1 MKLSRLIS
9 SSCSLIC
16 KEIEKYIKKEND
28 KLKEELEKAGYLDI
42 AYTLS
47 VAEEIE
53 EKLSKILQGKTDKF
67 ILLLNENPNATISEI
82 IDMLP
87 NFNADSSV
95 VNDINL
101 MFKDEFE
108 KSVPKI
114 SNTYIQSIDKE
125 LELKKM
131 TNRTSDWI
139 ESWSEDLSKI
149 MEVTS
154 EEQLNNTLSVAL
166 KEGKSVTTVAEEL
179 TDSSIVTSAKRA
191 RTTAITEML
200 RANSVSAQEAYIQSP
215 AVSQKKWRHTGA
227 RKNNPR
233 SNHVNINGQIVN
245 INEPFELIG
254 ADGTTYYPMYPR
266 DTILPP
272 SESVNCHC
280 IHQPIVDKEII
291 GLSIEERE
299 KLQKNCINDDNKAW
313 KKAQKEQG
321 ISEKK
326 KEKNKNNSVDLNYI
340 KSKEYKEKFNG
351 ITGNKKVDNRIY
363 SQSKAMLT
371 HRNGTDKEDM
381 CLINSVTGKIEGK
394 QTSSK
399 TDFGV
404 DYNDS
409 LNEAIDNNSEY
420 SLIAVHNHPTNNP
433 PTGSDIISAGGHKY
447 KMGVVVTH
455 DGRVFTYKA
464 GDIPFSENAFAKRVD
479 KYRSSEY
486 NLSESNAI
494 LQTLQDFKNT
504 HGIDWSER

>member
-1 MKLSRLIS
+1 MNIDTLVY

-16 KEIEKYIKKEND
+16 TEIERYIKKEDD
-28 KLKEELEKAGYLDI
+28 KLADSLEKSGYEGVAYTMSKVTELED
-42 AYTLS
+42 
-47 VAEEIE
+47 
-53 EKLSKILQGKTDKF
+53 KLIDILQGQTDAF
-67 ILLLNENPNATISEI
+67 ITLLENNPSATISEI

-87 NFNADSSV
+87 EFNSKSSV
-95 VNDINL
+95 VSSLQNL
-101 MFKDEFE
+101 FKTEFE
-108 KSVPKI
+108 ETVPQI
-114 SNTYIQSIDKE
+114 ATSYIQSIDD
-125 LELKKM
+125 ELKIRTM
-131 TNRTSDWI
+131 TNRTSSWI
-139 ESWSEDLSKI
+139 NSWSEELANI
-149 MEVTS
+149 MQVTG
-154 EEQLNNTLSVAL
+154 EEKLDRTLSNAL
-166 KEGKSVTTVAEEL
+166 KDGKSVATVAQEL
-179 TDSSIVTSAKRA
+179 KDSNVLNSATRA
-191 RTTAITEML
+191 RTTALTEML

-215 AVSQKKWRHTGA
+215 AVSEKKWRHTSA

-233 SNHVNINGQIVN
+233 KNHVDMDGQIVPV
-245 INEPFELIG
+245 NETFELIG
-254 ADGTTYYPMYPR
+254 TDGVTYYPMYPR

-340 KSKEYKEKFNG
+340 KSKEFKEKFNG

>member
-1 MKLSRLIS
+1 
-9 SSCSLIC
+9 
-16 KEIEKYIKKEND
+16 
-28 KLKEELEKAGYLDI
+28 
-42 AYTLS
+42 
-47 VAEEIE
+47 
-53 EKLSKILQGKTDKF
+53 
-67 ILLLNENPNATISEI
+67 
-82 IDMLP
+82 
-87 NFNADSSV
+87 
-95 VNDINL
+95 
-101 MFKDEFE
+101 
-108 KSVPKI
+108 
-114 SNTYIQSIDKE
+114 
-125 LELKKM
+125 
-131 TNRTSDWI
+131 
-139 ESWSEDLSKI
+139 
-149 MEVTS
+149 
-154 EEQLNNTLSVAL
+154 
-166 KEGKSVTTVAEEL
+166 
-179 TDSSIVTSAKRA
+179 
-191 RTTAITEML
+191 ML

-215 AVSQKKWRHTGA
+215 AVSEKKWRHTGA

-233 SNHVNINGQIVN
+233 KNHVDMDGQIVPV
-245 INEPFELIG
+245 NETFELIG
-254 ADGTTYYPMYPR
+254 TDGVTYYPMYPR

-340 KSKEYKEKFNG
+340 KSKEFKEKFNG

>member
-87 NFNADSSV
+87 NFNAESSV

-200 RANSVSAQEAYIQSP
+200 RANNVSSNEARMQSP
-215 AVSQKKWRHTGA
+215 AVTYKKWRHSGSHKTVARENHIDMDGQLVAKEKPFVLKGA
-227 RKNNPR
+227 
-233 SNHVNINGQIVN
+233 NGI
-245 INEPFELIG
+245 
-254 ADGTTYYPMYPR
+254 TYNPMYPM
-266 DTILPP
+266 DISLPP
-272 SESVNCHC
+272 SESINCHC
-280 IHQPIVDKEII
+280 IAQDIVDESIL
-291 GLSIEERE
+291 GLSLEERE
-299 KLQKNCINDDNKAW
+299 KLQNNAINIDNKKW
-313 KKAQKEQG
+313 KEEQKEL
-321 ISEKK
+321 SR
-326 KEKNKNNSVDLNYI
+326 KNKKLRAKKLDNKDKRVIINVKTS
-340 KSKEYKEKFNG
+340 NG
-351 ITGNKKVDNRIY
+351 IKVKSL
-363 SQSKAMLT
+363 SQHTLDRCLERGVSK
-371 HRNGTDKEDM
+371 DM
-381 CLINSVTGKIEGK
+381 IKDALKTPLHIGDV
-394 QTSSK
+394 K
-399 TDFGV
+399 TD
-404 DYNDS
+404 S
-409 LNEAIDNNSEY
+409 LGRNSQRFIGKEATVNI
-420 SLIAVHNHPTNNP
+420 NP
-433 PTGSDIISAGGHKY
+433 D
-447 KMGVVVTH
+447 
-455 DGRVFTYKA
+455 DGRVVTVWKT
-464 GDIPFSENAFAKRVD
+464 GQKTRS
-479 KYRSSEY
+479 KY
-486 NLSESNAI
+486 ESGEQN
-494 LQTLQDFKNT
+494 
-504 HGIDWSER
+504 G

>member
-101 MFKDEFE
+101 MFKDEFA

-200 RANSVSAQEAYIQSP
+200 RANNVSSNEARMQSP
-215 AVSQKKWRHTGA
+215 AVTYKKWRHSGSRKTVARENHIDMDGQLVAKEKPFVLKGA
-227 RKNNPR
+227 
-233 SNHVNINGQIVN
+233 NGI
-245 INEPFELIG
+245 
-254 ADGTTYYPMYPR
+254 TYNPMYPM
-266 DTILPP
+266 DISLPP
-272 SESVNCHC
+272 SESINCHC
-280 IHQPIVDKEII
+280 IAQDIVDESIL
-291 GLSIEERE
+291 GLSLEERE
-299 KLQKNCINDDNKAW
+299 KLQNNAINIDNKKW
-313 KKAQKEQG
+313 KEEQKEL
-321 ISEKK
+321 SR
-326 KEKNKNNSVDLNYI
+326 KNKKLRAKKLDNKDKRVIINVKTS
-340 KSKEYKEKFNG
+340 NG
-351 ITGNKKVDNRIY
+351 IKVKSL
-363 SQSKAMLT
+363 SQHTLDRCLERGVSK
-371 HRNGTDKEDM
+371 DM
-381 CLINSVTGKIEGK
+381 IKDALKTPLHIGDV
-394 QTSSK
+394 K
-399 TDFGV
+399 TD
-404 DYNDS
+404 S
-409 LNEAIDNNSEY
+409 LGRNSQRFIGKEATVNI
-420 SLIAVHNHPTNNP
+420 NP
-433 PTGSDIISAGGHKY
+433 D
-447 KMGVVVTH
+447 
-455 DGRVFTYKA
+455 DGRVVTVWKT
-464 GDIPFSENAFAKRVD
+464 GQKTRS
-479 KYRSSEY
+479 KY
-486 NLSESNAI
+486 ESGEQN
-494 LQTLQDFKNT
+494 
-504 HGIDWSER
+504 G

>member
-16 KEIEKYIKKEND
+16 KEIEKYISKEND

-101 MFKDEFE
+101 MFKDEFA

-200 RANSVSAQEAYIQSP
+200 RANNVSSNEARMQSP
-215 AVSQKKWRHTGA
+215 AVTYKKWRHSGSRKTVARENHIDMDGQLVAKEKPFVLKGA
-227 RKNNPR
+227 
-233 SNHVNINGQIVN
+233 NGI
-245 INEPFELIG
+245 
-254 ADGTTYYPMYPR
+254 TYNPMYPM
-266 DTILPP
+266 DISLPP
-272 SESVNCHC
+272 SESINCHC
-280 IHQPIVDKEII
+280 IAQDIVDESIL
-291 GLSIEERE
+291 GLSLEERE
-299 KLQKNCINDDNKAW
+299 KLQNNAINIDNKKW
-313 KKAQKEQG
+313 KEEQKEL
-321 ISEKK
+321 SR
-326 KEKNKNNSVDLNYI
+326 KNKKLRAKKLDNKDKRVIINVKTS
-340 KSKEYKEKFNG
+340 NG
-351 ITGNKKVDNRIY
+351 IKVKSL
-363 SQSKAMLT
+363 SQHTLDRCLERGVSK
-371 HRNGTDKEDM
+371 DM
-381 CLINSVTGKIEGK
+381 IKDALKTPLHIGDV
-394 QTSSK
+394 K
-399 TDFGV
+399 TD
-404 DYNDS
+404 S
-409 LNEAIDNNSEY
+409 LGRNSQRFIGKEATVNI
-420 SLIAVHNHPTNNP
+420 NP
-433 PTGSDIISAGGHKY
+433 D
-447 KMGVVVTH
+447 
-455 DGRVFTYKA
+455 DGRVVTVWKT
-464 GDIPFSENAFAKRVD
+464 GQKTRS
-479 KYRSSEY
+479 KY
-486 NLSESNAI
+486 ESGEQN
-494 LQTLQDFKNT
+494 
-504 HGIDWSER
+504 G